1 MLSNVLFLH
10 FVCSQ
15 KTVPFTFFYSSICRI
30 CTQFWTLSRP
40 LSFVFNRNFFF
51 IRDFGRPND
60 SFLYFCAHSIFPLKC
75 LSFLYELLGI
85 FHEVPG
91 DVKFLYLKARYAI
104 NVSRNNA
111 IYVVAIRNYQKLPP
125 WNQNLKQDGE
135 MAARITAAN
144 FCEH

>member
-1 MLSNVLFLH
+1 MFSNVLFLH

-40 LSFVFNRNFFF
+40 LSFVLIEISFLF
-51 IRDFGRPND
+51 RDFGRPND

-75 LSFLYELLGI
+75 LCFLYELLGI

-91 DVKFLYLKARYAI
+91 DVKFLNLKARTLSMSPGKIQYMLLQ
-104 NVSRNNA
+104 SGLS
-111 IYVVAIRNYQKLPP
+111 K
-125 WNQNLKQDGE
+125 
-135 MAARITAAN
+135 ITAMKSESATRWWNGCKNGRAN